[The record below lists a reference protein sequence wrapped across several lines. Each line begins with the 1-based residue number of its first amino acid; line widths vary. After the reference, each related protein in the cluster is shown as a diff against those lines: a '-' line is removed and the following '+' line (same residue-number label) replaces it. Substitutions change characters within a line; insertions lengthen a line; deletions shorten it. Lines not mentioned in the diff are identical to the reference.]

1 MSHGTIFPMTIFNT
15 KSPKTFVALEIIA
28 KYIVLFCFFC
38 NQRHN
43 AFSNI
48 YKIFATFYKKN
59 CIWSRF
65 HSEGCIYIF
74 TTVGRQWLF
83 YRKLLLSG
91 RKLATAWSIVEREA
105 SASKERRLRRK
116 RGACIKREAPATRE
130 RRLQQERGACIKR
143 EVPASRER
151 CLHQERGAC
160 VKREAPAS
168 YSVNETKW
176 RSFHSDKGV
185 AFKMTVSYHS
195 GLIKYRTPAVGDWLY
210 FSFLFAILQGFIL
223 PLNLKWHA
231 LKV

>member
-130 RRLQQERGACIKR
+130 RRLRQKRGACIKR

-160 VKREAPAS
+160 IEREAPASKERRLRQKRGACIKREAPAS
-168 YSVNETKW
+168 RERRLRQKRGACV
-176 RSFHSDKGV
+176 
-185 AFKMTVSYHS
+185 
-195 GLIKYRTPAVGDWLY
+195 I
-210 FSFLFAILQGFIL
+210 
-223 PLNLKWHA
+223 
-231 LKV
+231 